1 MKRKRILSL
10 LSAALMLLSLLTL
23 TACGDDYPKGTVDV
37 PSNWASYTLSSVS
50 FRFAAGYTT
59 ADWESL
65 SEELQNAAQ
74 LLGGSNKQTLLGYL
88 VSPEQALGTQN
99 TLTVGYY
106 VTASEL
112 TGEDLENIFPA
123 FAELDEELEKLGYST
138 VVLQGARIRSFKG
151 FIALSY
157 AISVEKDCIKT
168 ALQLALVPHGNRVY
182 QIVYGDFTTVE
193 DDSSLERLLSS
204 LNFGS

>member
-1 MKRKRILSL
+1 MKRKRFFCLLLAALLMLSL
-10 LSAALMLLSLLTL
+10 LPLA
-23 TACGDDYPKGTVDV
+23 ACGDDYPDGSVAV
-37 PSNWASYTLSSVS
+37 PSNWATYNLSAVS

-65 SEELQNAAQ
+65 SEELQDAAQ
-74 LLGGSNKQTLLGYL
+74 LLGSGNKQTLLGYL

-99 TLTVGYY
+99 TLAVGYY
-106 VTASEL
+106 VTTSEL
-112 TGEDLENIFPA
+112 TGEDLENIFPE
-123 FAELDEELEKLGYST
+123 FAELDEDLEKLGYIT
-138 VVLQGARIRSFKG
+138 AVLQSARIRSFDG

-157 AISVEKDCIKT
+157 ALSVEKDGIKT

-193 DDSSLERLLSS
+193 DDNSLERLLSS
-204 LNFGS
+204 LKFGS